1 MNIVALFRCL
11 QPHVT
16 ATTLRQRSRR
26 ALALLGMTGR
36 ITMLGM
42 SRWAGKGGSSRTVQR
57 LFSTVLPWAMLFWVC
72 VRQQGYCPDDVSLVA
87 GDAGIVTK
95 AGKKTSGLDR
105 FFSSL
110 SGKPVPGLSFFPLS
124 LVRVQ
129 QRRSFPMRV
138 EQGVRSEAE
147 QAVSKAKA
155 AAKNPKSPR
164 EKRRPGRPKGS
175 PNTPK
180 TPVTLTP
187 ELVRLKAMLD
197 ALLHLIA
204 QGLSVTSLVLDG
216 HCGTHNALPMA
227 QQCTMPLMAK
237 LRCDAALSV
246 PATGPSAGRGPRR
259 TYGRKVDDDHIP
271 VPYRTETTVEGH
283 IETRLSQAH
292 LLHKEFAHPW
302 HVVLITK
309 TPLRTQA
316 RAHVLLFSSDLALAV
331 QQ

>member
-1 MNIVALFRCL
+1 
-11 QPHVT
+11 
-16 ATTLRQRSRR
+16 
-26 ALALLGMTGR
+26 MTGR

-57 LFSTVLPWAMLFWVC
+57 LFSTVIPWAMRFWGC
-72 VRQQGYCPDDVSLVA
+72 FRQQGYCPDDVSLVA

-95 AGKKTSGLDR
+95 AGKKTSGLDH

-129 QRRSFPMRV
+129 KRRSFPRRV
-138 EQGVRSEAE
+138 EQGGRSEAE

-175 PNTPK
+175 PNTTK
-180 TPVTLTP
+180 TTVTLTP
-187 ELVRLKAMLD
+187 ELVRLKAMLE
-197 ALLHLIA
+197 ALLHLSA
-204 QGLSVTSLVLDG
+204 QGLSVTSLALEG
-216 HCGTHNALPMA
+216 HCGTHNALPRA

-237 LRCDAALSV
+237 LRCDAALSF

-259 TYGRKVDDDHIP
+259 T
-271 VPYRTETTVEGH
+271 
-283 IETRLSQAH
+283 
-292 LLHKEFAHPW
+292 
-302 HVVLITK
+302 
-309 TPLRTQA
+309 
-316 RAHVLLFSSDLALAV
+316 
-331 QQ
+331 